1 MKFNTTNTSIM
12 PVTPV
17 NTPDVAGMDL
27 LIVGAT
33 GMIGEAV
40 LRGAIRNRRIS
51 HVYVLATGP
60 LPGYLNMIRKVMII
74 DPTTMDEVPYSA
86 TRWPLWEVEA
96 CIWTSEHSPCRSD
109 PTNTDT
115 PPITINTVLSNTL
128 PWLALSKTFRFV
140 YVSKDTAAMSAIRRV
155 VFCRDTRRT
164 LNTTE
169 RILTRIERDV
179 DKVKVIIARPAGVTL
194 GPVGS
199 FRSLLGKIT
208 GTMDSAHLAD
218 SLISLAL
225 DSTDANVVTARE
237 LRNMWKCR
245 GIDLFDLGVVGNP
258 NHR

>member
-1 MKFNTTNTSIM
+1 
-12 PVTPV
+12 
-17 NTPDVAGMDL
+17 
-27 LIVGAT
+27 
-33 GMIGEAV
+33 
-40 LRGAIRNRRIS
+40 
-51 HVYVLATGP
+51 
-60 LPGYLNMIRKVMII
+60 
-74 DPTTMDEVPYSA
+74 
-86 TRWPLWEVEA
+86 
-96 CIWTSEHSPCRSD
+96 
-109 PTNTDT
+109 
-115 PPITINTVLSNTL
+115 
-128 PWLALSKTFRFV
+128 
-140 YVSKDTAAMSAIRRV
+140 MSAIRRV

-164 LNTTE
+164 LVSQTLGPFAMRDAKTIIKNTTE

-208 GTMDSAHLAD
+208 GTMDSAHLAEG
-218 SLISLAL
+218 LISLAL